1 MLPGRPPDIVKMRKV
16 VITGVGVVS
25 AIGNNAADFW
35 ASLAA
40 GRSGIAPITKLD
52 ASTLRFQKA
61 AEVRDFDPAQ
71 HFDEKNLLWL
81 DPFSLYGIVAAREA
95 IKDSGIVF
103 DDKLRDR
110 SGVIIGSCLGGK
122 MTEDELYYKLYAEGK
137 QRHQPIAIPR
147 AMSNA
152 VASHVSM
159 EFGLT
164 GATFTTST
172 ACSSANHAIGQAY
185 WMIRQGTLDAAVTGG
200 SEAPICFGNLKAWE
214 TMRVVSPDT
223 CRPFSKDRTGMILGE
238 GGAMFVME
246 TLDSAVARG
255 AKIYAEIAGFG
266 MSADA
271 HHLTMPL
278 ADGAAKAMRLA
289 LEDGGL
295 APEQIGY
302 VNAHGTATPA
312 NDPMESAAIN
322 KVLGSHAK
330 NVGVSSTKSMH
341 GHTLGAAGAIEAAAT
356 ILAIDNDLLPP
367 NANFNEPDPECDID
381 VIANEARPVSIEA
394 ALSNSFA
401 FGGLNAVLAF
411 RRHQN

>member
-1 MLPGRPPDIVKMRKV
+1 MRKV
-16 VITGVGVVS
+16 VITGIGVVS

-35 ASLAA
+35 ASLVA
-40 GRSGIAPITKLD
+40 GRSGIGPITKVD
-52 ASTLRFQKA
+52 VSTMRFQNA
-61 AEVRDFDPAQ
+61 AEVKDFDPAE

-81 DPFSLYGIVAAREA
+81 DPFSHYGIVAAREA
-95 IKDSGIVF
+95 IADSDIEF
-103 DDKLRDR
+103 NDDLRDK
-110 SGVIIGSCLGGK
+110 SGVITGSCLGGK

-137 QRHQPIAIPR
+137 QRHQPIEIPR

-172 ACSSANHAIGQAY
+172 ACSSANHAIGQAF
-185 WMIRQGTLDAAVTGG
+185 WLIRQGTLDMAITGG

-246 TLDSAVARG
+246 TEESAHARG

-278 ADGAAKAMRLA
+278 SDGAAKGMRLA
-289 LEDGGL
+289 LEDANL
-295 APEQIGY
+295 EPQQVGY
-302 VNAHGTATPA
+302 INAHGTATPA
-312 NDPMESAAIN
+312 NDPMESQAIR
-322 KVLGSHAK
+322 KVFGSHTD
-330 NVGVSSTKSMH
+330 NIGVSSTKSMH

-356 ILAIDNDLLPP
+356 VLALHNNLLPP
-367 NANFNEPDPECDID
+367 NANFNEPDPECNVD
-381 VIANEARPVSIEA
+381 VIANEARPAEVEA
-394 ALSNSFA
+394 AVSNSFA

-411 RRHQN
+411 RRVRN

>member
-1 MLPGRPPDIVKMRKV
+1 MRKV

-25 AIGNNAADFW
+25 AIGNNAVDFW
-35 ASLAA
+35 AALEA
-40 GRSGIAPITKLD
+40 GRSGIGPITKLD
-52 ASTLRFQKA
+52 ASTLRFQNA
-61 AEVRDFDPAQ
+61 AEVSGFDPTL

-81 DPFSLYGIVAAREA
+81 DPFSYYGIVSAREA
-95 IKDSGIVF
+95 IADSGVEF
-103 DDKLRDR
+103 NDDLRDR
-110 SGVIIGSCLGGK
+110 SGVITGSCLGGK

-152 VASHVSM
+152 AASHVSM

-172 ACSSANHAIGQAY
+172 ACSSANHAMGQAF
-185 WMIRQGTLDAAVTGG
+185 WLIRQGTIDLAVTGG
-200 SEAPICFGNLKAWE
+200 SEAPICFGHLKGWE
-214 TMRVVSPDT
+214 SMRVVSPDT
-223 CRPFSKDRTGMILGE
+223 CRPFSKDRSGMILGE

-246 TLDSAVARG
+246 SLDAAKARG
-255 AKIYAEIAGFG
+255 AKIYAEVAGFG

-289 LEDGGL
+289 LEDGGI
-295 APEQIGY
+295 APEQVGY

-312 NDPMESAAIN
+312 NDPMESQAIRKIFGAHAD
-322 KVLGSHAK
+322 KVA
-330 NVGVSSTKSMH
+330 VSSTKSMH

-356 ILAIDNDLLPP
+356 LLAFHKNILPP

-381 VIANEARPVSIEA
+381 VIANVARPAEIEA
-394 ALSNSFA
+394 AMSNSFA

-411 RRHQN
+411 RRYQT